1 MKKIVLLTLCSILFI
16 QAQSLMGLRYPAGIV
31 SPRTGL
37 SARMG
42 GVGIGSTEPYQMMA
56 YNPGNLGNIQQ
67 SVYSLKFTLDYTRV
81 IENEQY
87 SDFLTMVPDLVG
99 FAFPL
104 GKIGTFGLSF
114 SKERGASYN
123 YVSQERVLATNS
135 TTGEILR
142 GWTGNYYKTGV
153 TAWDV
158 AWGHSAWK
166 AFRPGIGYR
175 RYYYKTESN
184 SVVKVNNFTHSAD
197 STNIVQTGNAFR
209 GGITGTIGDITYGIA
224 GTYNFTSDV
233 KSHSTVIKIDSG
245 STNSQDL
252 LHDDA
257 SFKSRHDLQLPPTAG
272 IGLSYKLND
281 RMTVGTDYSMEFWE
295 DGYITGP
302 KFVYPTKYQ
311 NTMTTATGF
320 KFIPAPELLAPRY
333 FEKMEYS
340 GGFRFSTLP
349 VEGDWEAALSMGV
362 GLPLGA
368 AGLVDIAFEGGM
380 RRSDDLPDNE
390 ENFFRFTISSS
401 GGKKWAKRNNTVY

>member
-16 QAQSLMGLRYPAGIV
+16 QAQSLMALRYPAGLV

-42 GVGIGSTEPYQMMA
+42 GVGIGSTDPYQMMA

-67 SVYSLKFTLDYTRV
+67 SVYSLKFTLDLTRV

-114 SKERGASYN
+114 SKERGTSYN
-123 YVSQERVLATNS
+123 YVSEQGTLTTNE
-135 TTGEILR
+135 TTGEILT
-142 GWTGNYYKTGV
+142 GWTGYYYKTGV

-175 RYYYKTESN
+175 RYYYKTEINTVTQNDSY
-184 SVVKVNNFTHSAD
+184 KHAAD
-197 STNIVQTGNAFR
+197 STHMVQTGNAFR
-209 GGITGTIGDITYGIA
+209 GGITGTIGDLTYGVS
-224 GTYNFTSDV
+224 GTYNFTSDL
-233 KSHSTVIKIDSG
+233 KYHNTTIKIDSG
-245 STNSQDL
+245 KTNSQEQI
-252 LHDDA
+252 HEDA
-257 SFKSRHDLQLPPTAG
+257 SEDKTYELQLAPSAG

-281 RMTVGTDYSMEFWE
+281 RMTVATDYSMEFWD
-295 DGYITGP
+295 DGYISGP
-302 KFVYPTKYQ
+302 ALVYPVKYQ

-320 KFIPAPELLAPRY
+320 KFIPAPELLSPRY

-349 VEGDWEAALSMGV
+349 VEGDWEAALSLGV

-401 GGKKWAKRNNTVY
+401 GGKKWAKRNNSVY